1 MTLTVAIHPDDET
14 NPALGPGHPDASS
27 PIWERCLINAGHRVR
42 HVNVFSPDIIGQLD
56 RCHGLM
62 WRRLH
67 NARHHAV
74 ARRLL
79 PVAEDQLGLCVY
91 PDRKTAWHY
100 DDKIA
105 QDYLLKAAGIP
116 VPDTWVFYDREE
128 AECFCHDSEYP
139 LVLKLAAGAGSSNVR
154 LLHDADEAM
163 LWIEQLF
170 GAGLR
175 SLAALPEFSP
185 RDAIKRVHDAARFTA
200 TGEWPNPGSAFELHK
215 NYLLVQR
222 FLPDNAFDTRVSV
235 VGGRA
240 FAYRRFNRPNDFRAS
255 GSGNF
260 DPDPNPI
267 DPAAVHLALD
277 LAERLGTQSVAVD
290 CLRDP
295 ANGGRFVIGEISY
308 TYVSW
313 MVHAC
318 PGHWTRRDGQ
328 LEWQPGQMYPEE
340 AQAADFIQRLE
351 QTHVHDLQPM
361 DPKRRAA

>member
-1 MTLTVAIHPDDET
+1 MTYTVAIHPDDET
-14 NPALGPGHPDASS
+14 NPKLGPGHPDASS
-27 PIWERCLINAGHRVR
+27 PVWARCLAEAGHRVKR
-42 HVNVFSPDIIGQLD
+42 VDVFRPDIIDQLKGCD
-56 RCHGLM
+56 GLM

-67 NARHHAV
+67 NPRHHAV

-105 QDYLLKAAGIP
+105 QDYLLKAADIP
-116 VPDTWVFYDREE
+116 VPETHVFYDRAE
-128 AECFCHDSEYP
+128 AENFCRFADYP

-154 LLHDADEAM
+154 LLRHADDAM
-163 LWIEQLF
+163 QWIEQHF
-170 GAGLR
+170 GAGVR
-175 SLAALPEFSP
+175 SLRGLPTFTSAGMIQ
-185 RDAIKRVHDAARFTA
+185 RMRDAARYWL

-222 FLPDNAFDTRVSV
+222 FLPDNEFDTRVTV

-260 DPDPNPI
+260 DPDPSPI
-267 DPAAVHLALD
+267 DPEAVHLALD
-277 LAERLGTQSVAVD
+277 VAERLGVQSVAVD
-290 CLRDP
+290 CLRDDR
-295 ANGGRFVIGEISY
+295 NGGRFVVGEISY

-318 PGHWTRRDGQ
+318 PGHWSRHGSG
-328 LEWQPGQMYPEE
+328 LVWHEGQMYPEE

-351 QTHVHDLQPM
+351 AKPSANSNA
-361 DPKRRAA
+361 RREAA